1 MKKCFWLLYKKLK
14 LIIYIMNEFY
24 AKKRKNGLNKI
35 KITSDSAKRFYKGK
49 HILFN
54 EHRYVEVSI

>member
-1 MKKCFWLLYKKLK
+1 MIF
-14 LIIYIMNEFY
+14 MQ
-24 AKKRKNGLNKI
+24 KNGFL

-54 EHRYVEVSI
+54 EYRNVEVSI

>member
-1 MKKCFWLLYKKLK
+1 MNDFYPKKT
-14 LIIYIMNEFY
+14 
-24 AKKRKNGLNKI
+24 KKRALNI

-54 EHRYVEVSI
+54 EHRNVEVSI